1 MKFLEKINE
10 LEARNLPL
18 PIQQCGNCGD
28 TIYRLENWFQCPKCG
43 AKSTQYG
50 GLFPN
55 ISLNRELV
63 SASKEWVE
71 LCKQSKDFFDKT

>member
-50 GLFPN
+50 GLFKHR
-55 ISLNRELV
+55 SETGV
-63 SASKEWVE
+63 DWGASKEWVE
-71 LCKQSKDFFDKT
+71 LCKQSKDFLDKI